1 MNITGI
7 STRKESFLTALFS
20 ELQKQGILYVVLRNY
35 MEFPKVP
42 VDTDIDLLI
51 SLKDEKRYREVFK
64 LAAKEHN
71 VAIVR
76 ERRNVHVRA
85 FFIYQRR
92 PERMALWI
100 DAFTSFTS
108 KGLAWAEA
116 GVALNARYENEQGI
130 YVMPKGMEGASLL
143 LKEILANRPVKEKYF
158 DSIKRY
164 ANQDPPSFLK
174 LLSLHM
180 DSRLAKTIHLHA
192 CRGEW
197 TNAFKEGGKWR
208 RSIFLANFWRAP
220 IKNITYFMSF
230 GVQSVMEQVKPR
242 GGLMIACIGPDGAG
256 KSTLCAALKK
266 RLQDYPFL
274 KVKMYHGTFGL
285 FPELQQIR
293 SAILPRKTQGGLP
306 LPVYNLPSQ
315 NSSLRSLVH
324 LLYYG
329 IEGIVIWPLIFWG
342 SLRGDVFLFDRYFYD
357 FAIPGK
363 NQWLFTILQKVIPR
377 PDAVFLLVSSPEQ
390 IYQRKPEIPI
400 EEIRKQFLAFQSE
413 QFRKIAHP
421 EEIRLEK
428 EPEELAADIE
438 EKIVPIL
445 LRKSI

>member
-1 MNITGI
+1 MNNVP
-7 STRKESFLTALFS
+7 TRKESFLTTLFS
-20 ELQKQGILYVVLRNY
+20 ELQKQDIPYVVLRNY
-35 MEFPKVP
+35 MDFPRVP

-51 SLKDEKRYREVFK
+51 SPKDEKRYEEVFK
-64 LAAKEHN
+64 LAAKKHN

-85 FFIYQRR
+85 FFIYQRH

-108 KGLAWAEA
+108 KGLKWADA
-116 GVALNARYENEQGI
+116 DVALNAHQKNEQGI

-158 DSIKRY
+158 DSITRY
-164 ANQDPPSFLK
+164 ANQDSPSFLK
-174 LLSLHM
+174 LLSGHM
-180 DSRLAKTIHLHA
+180 DSALAQTIHRCA

-197 TNAFKEGGKWR
+197 KNALKEGGKWR
-208 RSIFLANFWRAP
+208 RSIFFANLRRAP
-220 IKNITYFMSF
+220 IKTVTYFMSF
-230 GVQSVMEQVKPR
+230 GVQSVIEQIKPR
-242 GGLMIACIGPDGAG
+242 GGLVIACIGPDGAG

-266 RLQDYPFL
+266 RLQDYPFR

-285 FPELQQIR
+285 FPELQQLR
-293 SAILPRKTQGGLP
+293 SAIFSRRNQGDLP
-306 LPVYNLPSQ
+306 LPVYNLPSK
-315 NSSLRSLVH
+315 NSSLRSFVH

-329 IEGIVIWPLIFWG
+329 IEGIVIWPLVFWG
-342 SLRGDVFLFDRYFYD
+342 SMRGDVFLFDRYFYD

-363 NQWLFTILQKVIPR
+363 NQLLFRILQKVIVR
-377 PDAVFLLVSSPEQ
+377 PDAVFLLVSSPEE

-413 QFRKIAHP
+413 QFRKIVYP
-421 EEIRLEK
+421 EEVRIEK
-428 EPEELAADIE
+428 EPEQIAADIE
-438 EKIVPIL
+438 EKIISIL
-445 LRKSI
+445 LRKNI